1 MTDDIND
8 VSHTSTYAK
17 AEEAIRKDERSRIS
31 PAGDTT
37 LYVDRSEVRGIVI
50 GHNAATQAVLSQID
64 ALPIFTASDFRSPDA
79 AAAPSNAIVEE
90 SMWMLQDVPG
100 DTLVQRIARLS
111 KWYQDLC
118 GAAQPAA
125 IATVE
130 QILRDH
136 FYTGEPGQHEA
147 IQAAV
152 RLLCV
157 RGHAQKP
164 KEPHERT
171 YMRGWNEAAEE
182 CALLAER
189 LGEECASN
197 ASRVA
202 MSIEIANAIRALS
215 DTSTDR
221 HGDNDP
227 RCNCGHL
234 FELCPQ
240 ADCTAI
246 SPLTLPSPTR
256 GLK

>member
-157 RGHAQKP
+157 RGHAQCSREARE
-164 KEPHERT
+164 KEITRLATIEVCAQIADNN
-171 YMRGWNEAAEE
+171 GWEATA
-182 CALLAER
+182 AQ
-189 LGEECASN
+189 
-197 ASRVA
+197 
-202 MSIEIANAIRALS
+202 IRALS